1 MGQGDA
7 RHLELTW
14 AHAFPDAFLCQPVF
28 APLREKLGIVTR
40 AFFAQGDL
48 ADTAI
53 LVDFHDT
60 LEAGLRAAGLKGE
73 DVAEDDDFTEED
85 ADDTISAPDEN
96 EDTGDGERT
105 ATQASF
111 PVNKTDKDS
120 LREGVMYMG
129 QSIGD
134 VNLAAPS

>member
-1 MGQGDA
+1 MVRHSKLTRAHPFLDA
-7 RHLELTW
+7 V
-14 AHAFPDAFLCQPVF
+14 LCQPVF

-48 ADTAI
+48 ADTTI

-85 ADDTISAPDEN
+85 ADDTISATDEN
-96 EDTGDGERT
+96 ENVETGDGERT
-105 ATQASF
+105 ATQATF

-129 QSIGD
+129 ESVGD
-134 VNLAAPS
+134 VNLPALS

>member
-1 MGQGDA
+1 M
-7 RHLELTW
+7 
-14 AHAFPDAFLCQPVF
+14 F

-53 LVDFHDT
+53 LVDFYDT

-85 ADDTISAPDEN
+85 ADDTISAEK
-96 EDTGDGERT
+96 GDGDAEDGEQT

-111 PVNKTDKDS
+111 PVNQADKDS

-129 QSIGD
+129 KSGD
-134 VNLAAPS
+134 HRNSYALS